1 MHFTKCPVVLL
12 HSFIKPVELS
22 TRAMKIGSAVTILA
36 IMIVG
41 LVTHVAVASDVHDG
55 TDFKPASDDYDWIQ
69 LTSDEWLKGE
79 LISLYENEL
88 TFESDNLGR
97 LTLDWEDIR
106 YFRSHNSHR
115 ISIRG
120 LSSMSGQLQIDPD
133 SVSLDING
141 DIQKFPRYRLVAVTP
156 AAYRELDNWRGNAV
170 LGTNFRRGN
179 TETTEFNLL
188 ASLERRTP
196 RSRVNLDYLGNF
208 NEADGEQVAN
218 NHRLNGNWDLFSG
231 SRFFWRPVLGQ
242 LYRDPFQNIS
252 RQGTFE
258 TGVGYE
264 LIDNSKTEWQ
274 VTGGLGVNIIRYQS
288 TEPDEP
294 SNETS
299 PALSLGT
306 NFETE
311 LTPWMD
317 FMFLMHMTFLD
328 EDSGNYQHHMLTTL
342 STDLVGNFDVDVS
355 LIWDRIGKPQ
365 QRADGS
371 TPEKDDYRLMIGL
384 GYDF

>member
-1 MHFTKCPVVLL
+1 
-12 HSFIKPVELS
+12 
-22 TRAMKIGSAVTILA
+22 MKIVSAATILA
-36 IMIVG
+36 IMIVS
-41 LVTHVAVASDVHDG
+41 LVTHVAVASEVHDG
-55 TDFKPASDDYDWIQ
+55 AGFRPPPDDYDWIQ

-106 YFRSHNSHR
+106 YFHSHNSHR
-115 ISIRG
+115 ISIHG
-120 LSSMSGQLQIDPD
+120 LSSMSGQLQIDAD

-156 AAYRELDNWRGNAV
+156 GAYRELDNWRGTAV
-170 LGTNFRRGN
+170 FGTNIRQGN
-179 TETTEFNLL
+179 TETTEFNLQ

-231 SRFFWRPVLGQ
+231 SRFFWRPVIGQ
-242 LYRDPFQNIS
+242 FYRDPFQNIR

-258 TGVGYE
+258 TGIGYE

-274 VTGGLGVNIIRYQS
+274 VSGGLGVNFIRYES
-288 TEPDEP
+288 TEPDEQ
-294 SNETS
+294 SNEVS

-306 NFETE
+306 SLETE
-311 LTPWMD
+311 LTSWMD
-317 FMFLMHMTFLD
+317 FAFLMHITFLNK
-328 EDSGNYQHHMLTTL
+328 ESGNYQHHILATL
-342 STDLVGNFDVDVS
+342 ATDLIGNFDLETS

-384 GYDF
+384 GYEF